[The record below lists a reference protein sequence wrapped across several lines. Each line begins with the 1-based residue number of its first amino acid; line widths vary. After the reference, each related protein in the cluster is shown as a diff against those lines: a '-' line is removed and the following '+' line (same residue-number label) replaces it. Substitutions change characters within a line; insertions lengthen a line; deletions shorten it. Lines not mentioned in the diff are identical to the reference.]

1 MIEKIN
7 VFDYSEHIM
16 KALSKG
22 ILLNTNGEKF
32 NSMVIG
38 WGHLGVIWGQPTFA
52 VYVREH
58 RYTKPQLDKTRE
70 FTVSIPL
77 GDPDAQIN
85 RVCGLESGRDID
97 KAEKARLTLVP
108 ARTVNTPAVKQYPLT
123 LECRVLYSQKQDLA
137 LLPED
142 IRRRAYPSDV
152 NWDAPLANQDA
163 HTSYIGQIVDAYI
176 IRDDEA

>member
-1 MIEKIN
+1 MRENIN
-7 VFDYSEHIM
+7 VFDYSEHII
-16 KALSKG
+16 KALG
-22 ILLNTNGEKF
+22 RGVLLNTNGEKF

-77 GDPDAQIN
+77 DALDPEIN
-85 RVCGLESGRDID
+85 RICGMESGRNID
-97 KAEKARLTLVP
+97 KAEKAGLTLVP

-123 LECRVLYSQKQDLA
+123 LECQVLYAQKQDLD
-137 LLPED
+137 LLPDD
-142 IRRRAYPSDV
+142 IRRRAYPSHV
-152 NWDAPLANQDA
+152 GGDAPLANMDA
-163 HTSYIGQIVDAYI
+163 HTAYIGRIVDAYI
-176 IRDDEA
+176 IKED